1 MLAGATQRCTKG
13 STGRDT
19 LQFWAITPVSLLVSL
34 SLSTQIQFS
43 GKTWWV
49 GPSCPREGSDLQ
61 GLAELHQPKPDTA
74 RVTTGRLASLGL
86 RLPTA
91 TPPQPPENDRH
102 GADRRRAAR
111 AGATPPRAWT
121 SRVRGGETAAG
132 GGVARQARARRL
144 RCQDE
149 VPEKEELLF
158 YCIRTIDGGSLG
170 QLQDGGAHSGFKHLA

>member
-1 MLAGATQRCTKG
+1 MRFCCYLWPLVQPGCFIMLAGATQRCTKG

-111 AGATPPRAWT
+111 AEERRRPAEVLPARHVPGGCGARMRYLRKK
-121 SRVRGGETAAG
+121 SFFFTAYAPLM
-132 GGVARQARARRL
+132 V
-144 RCQDE
+144 E
-149 VPEKEELLF
+149 V
-158 YCIRTIDGGSLG
+158 
-170 QLQDGGAHSGFKHLA
+170 